1 MLTPY
6 IQIMTVCSLFP
17 PKLWSDELVAG
28 CESPHPNLFEPIQ
41 QLLNHIDFNLK
52 RNSDFINELAKLLE
66 TARALKQEAHLKK
79 AAKWREEET
88 AVAKPN
94 LVSVPNSPALPPKER
109 KKSFSLLSLAGKSPR
124 PEKKEMLKAAD
135 TNLADSLNQI
145 DSNFRMQLKLQTKVV
160 VLLLLLRII
169 AFAHVISSID
179 TYKKHEKWKDT

>member
-1 MLTPY
+1 M
-6 IQIMTVCSLFP
+6 
-17 PKLWSDELVAG
+17 AG

-179 TYKKHEKWKDT
+179 TYKKHEK